1 MRVACYIFCKKIFSM
16 KKLIFRKFTQD
27 TLVFFAASVLIMALI
42 VWTLQAVNYFDFVTQ
57 DGHGLK
63 VYFFYTILNFPKIV
77 HRILPFIFFL
87 SLFYTIVNYELKN
100 ELSIFWINGISK
112 IKFTNKIIFFS
123 IIIMIF
129 QIWLGSYVSPI
140 SQFKARE
147 YLKNSNVDFFT
158 SLIKEGKFINV
169 VKGLTIFIKKK
180 NDDGSYS
187 DIYLDDS
194 TKNYSKMIYAKY
206 GVIFDNKEQKIFKL
220 FEGKV
225 INNEQTKINIFEFD
239 QIDFNLAD
247 FSTNTITE
255 PKVQELGSLKLL
267 SCFFFLKDKNINQFK
282 CEDSILN
289 EMKQELLKR
298 LYKPLYI
305 PIVTI
310 LCCFLIV
317 TSKSNTSYE
326 KNKKIIFTL
335 TFILLVLSE
344 TSLRYSASS
353 SLSMVIYLIGPWAMF
368 ITAYTLFY
376 RRVKNV

>member
-1 MRVACYIFCKKIFSM
+1 MF
-16 KKLIFRKFTQD
+16 
-27 TLVFFAASVLIMALI
+27 
-42 VWTLQAVNYFDFVTQ
+42 
-57 DGHGLK
+57 
-63 VYFFYTILNFPKIV
+63 
-77 HRILPFIFFL
+77 
-87 SLFYTIVNYELKN
+87 
-100 ELSIFWINGISK
+100 
-112 IKFTNKIIFFS
+112 
-123 IIIMIF
+123 F

-255 PKVQELGSLKLL
+255 PKVQELSSLKLL

-282 CEDSILN
+282 CEDSISN

-344 TSLRYSASS
+344 TSLRYSALS

-368 ITAYTLFY
+368 ITAYALFY

>member
-255 PKVQELGSLKLL
+255 PKVQELSSLKLL

-282 CEDSILN
+282 CEDSISN

-344 TSLRYSASS
+344 TSLRYSALS

-368 ITAYTLFY
+368 ITAYALFY

>member
-123 IIIMIF
+123 IIIMFF

-255 PKVQELGSLKLL
+255 PKVQELSSLKLL

-282 CEDSILN
+282 CEDSISN

-344 TSLRYSASS
+344 TSLRYSALS

-368 ITAYTLFY
+368 ITAYALFY

>member
-1 MRVACYIFCKKIFSM
+1 MRVACYIFCTKIFSM

>member
-1 MRVACYIFCKKIFSM
+1 M

-27 TLVFFAASVLIMALI
+27 TLVFFATSVLIMALI

-100 ELSIFWINGISK
+100 ELSIFWVNGISK
-112 IKFTNKIIFFS
+112 IKFTNKIISFS
-123 IIIMIF
+123 LVIMIF
-129 QIWLGSYVSPI
+129 QILLGSYVSPA
-140 SQFKARE
+140 SQLKARE

-158 SLIKEGKFINV
+158 SLIQEGKFINV
-169 VKGLTIFIKKK
+169 VKGLTIFINNK
-180 NDDGSYS
+180 NADGSYS

-206 GVIFDNKEQKIFKL
+206 GFIFDDKEKKIFKL
-220 FEGKV
+220 FNGKV
-225 INNEQTKINIFEFD
+225 INNEQTKINTFEFD

-255 PKVQELGSLKLL
+255 PKVQELGSLSLL
-267 SCFFFLKDKNINQFK
+267 SCFFFSKDKNINKFK
-282 CEDSILN
+282 CEDSILK

-305 PIVTI
+305 PIISI
-310 LCCFLIV
+310 LCCFLIIA
-317 TSKSNTSYE
+317 SKSSTSYE
-326 KNKKIIFTL
+326 KNKKIIFAL

-353 SLSMVIYLIGPWAMF
+353 NLSMIIYLIGPWVMF
-368 ITAYTLFY
+368 VAAYTLFY